1 MANWKNCAGK
11 NLMDKKK
18 YPPITCMNTSYK
30 IMTGAVAKYMR
41 EHTMDNKIWDEGQLG
56 TVEGVLGMLDQMTV
70 DRIIMKKV
78 KQYLEILSSHSTT
91 TRRHTIKSTMNRC

>member
-18 YPPITCMNTSYK
+18 YRPITCLNTSYK

-56 TVEGVLGMLDQMTV
+56 TAEGVLGMLDQLIV

-78 KQYLEILSSHSTT
+78 KQYHRNFAVTFYHYKKAYNKVHYE
-91 TRRHTIKSTMNRC
+91 

>member
-1 MANWKNCAGK
+1 
-11 NLMDKKK
+11 
-18 YPPITCMNTSYK
+18 MNTSYK

-56 TVEGVLGMLDQMTV
+56 TVEGVLSMLVQTTV

-78 KQYLEILSSHSTT
+78 KQYHRNFVVTFYHYKKAYNKVHYE
-91 TRRHTIKSTMNRC
+91 